1 MIGDMESEIMNDNNV
16 NANFIT
22 VTAEN
27 GQKFQAEVLD
37 IFKIN
42 GYEDK
47 DYILYSFGESVDQDN
62 EKVYVSIL
70 QQDGDTYNLKEISD
84 SVEWNAVQEAVS
96 EGNTLNGGE

>member
-1 MIGDMESEIMNDNNV
+1 MMESDIMDNNV
-16 NANFIT
+16 ENGNKIT

-37 IFKIN
+37 IFKVA

-47 DYILYSFGESVDQDN
+47 DYILYSFGEVVDQDN

-70 QQDGDTYNLKEISD
+70 ESINDSYNLKEISD
-84 SVEWNAVQEAVS
+84 VNEWNAVQEAVS
-96 EGNTLNGGE
+96 EGTTLNGGE

>member
-1 MIGDMESEIMNDNNV
+1 MDNNV
-16 NANFIT
+16 ENGNKIT

-37 IFKIN
+37 IFKVT

-47 DYILYSFGESVDQDN
+47 DYILYSFGEVVDQDN

-70 QQDGDTYNLKEISD
+70 ESINDSYNLKEISD
-84 SVEWNAVQEAVS
+84 VNEWNAVQEAVS
-96 EGNTLNGGE
+96 EGTTLNGGE

>member
-1 MIGDMESEIMNDNNV
+1 MMNNSEISGNM
-16 NANFIT
+16 IT

-37 IFKIN
+37 IFKVT

-47 DYILYSFGESVDQDN
+47 DYILYSFGENVDQDN

-70 QQDGDTYNLKEISD
+70 EEINDSYNLKEISD
-84 SVEWNAVQEAVS
+84 ATEWNAVQEAINES
-96 EGNTLNGGE
+96 SNINGGE

>member
-1 MIGDMESEIMNDNNV
+1 MMNNSEISGNM
-16 NANFIT
+16 IT

-37 IFKIN
+37 IFKVT

-47 DYILYSFGESVDQDN
+47 DYILYSFGENVDQDN

-70 QQDGDTYNLKEISD
+70 EEINDSYNLKEISAD
-84 SVEWNAVQEAVS
+84 KARFHSIFVTSDADDDGFE
-96 EGNTLNGGE
+96 LY

>member
-1 MIGDMESEIMNDNNV
+1 MDNSVDNG
-16 NANFIT
+16 NKIT

-37 IFKIN
+37 IFKVT

-47 DYILYSFGESVDQDN
+47 DYILYSFGEVVDQDN

-70 QQDGDTYNLKEISD
+70 ENINDSGYNLKEISD
-84 SVEWNAVQEAVS
+84 VNEWNAVQEAVS
-96 EGNTLNGGE
+96 EGTTLNGGE